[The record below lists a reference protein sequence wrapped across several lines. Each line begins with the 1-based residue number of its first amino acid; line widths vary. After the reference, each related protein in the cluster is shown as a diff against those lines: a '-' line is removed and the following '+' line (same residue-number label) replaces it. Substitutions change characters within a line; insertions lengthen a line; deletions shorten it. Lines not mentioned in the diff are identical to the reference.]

1 MFDIVCI
8 MGTYFTAVGTQMI
21 GDKHISRK
29 SSRSY
34 RITTHGFSVTRI
46 SEVIDSRI
54 HSKIN

>member
-1 MFDIVCI
+1 
-8 MGTYFTAVGTQMI
+8 MGTYFTEVGTQMI

-29 SSRSY
+29 SSHSY